1 LRCAIDILLDT
12 DLHDII
18 FVNGSAPVTTTQ
30 QINVA
35 QRIKI
40 TLQTFLGEWFLN
52 TTVGV
57 PYFEAIFGKV
67 KSKASIDLLLQE
79 KILADPGVIEMVS
92 FESELDNSKR
102 VYSMSFK
109 VRTSEGVTDDISI
122 TLGA

>member
-1 LRCAIDILLDT
+1 
-12 DLHDII
+12 
-18 FVNGSAPVTTTQ
+18 
-30 QINVA
+30 VA
-35 QRIKI
+35 QRLKI

-67 KSKASIDLLLQE
+67 KSKSSIDLLLQE

-102 VYSMSFK
+102 VYSMDFR